1 MIQPIKNMELNK
13 IAKKLRFGR
22 YAVLFGLVA
31 PLYAATVE
39 LGDPSLSTDPDSPSK
54 LAVSMNST
62 ISIVGLQFDLVYSS
76 DLASPGIPSL
86 PKGSDH
92 TIDVRLV
99 EAGRYRVM
107 VFSPT
112 NKELTSPFPIDLRFG
127 FADAAPNGG
136 PAMRLEN
143 LILAGS
149 DGTSIPAA
157 PTYGPIGSWRNEK
170 FSDAVWNNKT
180 TGGDTGDADG
190 DGYANIQEFYFDTD
204 PRKSNSNAS
213 NVVNAQLVPAEAG
226 GNKVLRLSWTG
237 RKSDRGVMPVVYG
250 GTNPASLTEPVSSVV
265 VGSSS
270 DPDLDQLKAEKSVNG
285 ASAYFLELRV
295 ERE

>member
-1 MIQPIKNMELNK
+1 
-13 IAKKLRFGR
+13 
-22 YAVLFGLVA
+22 
-31 PLYAATVE
+31 
-39 LGDPSLSTDPDSPSK
+39 
-54 LAVSMNST
+54 
-62 ISIVGLQFDLVYSS
+62 
-76 DLASPGIPSL
+76 
-86 PKGSDH
+86 
-92 TIDVRLV
+92 
-99 EAGRYRVM
+99 
-107 VFSPT
+107 
-112 NKELTSPFPIDLRFG
+112 
-127 FADAAPNGG
+127 
-136 PAMRLEN
+136 MRLEK

-170 FSDAVWNNKT
+170 FSDEVWNNKT